1 MFPADGL
8 VLQPNQI
15 IRKEWSKVLIITA
28 MVEMVEMMVMVAMVI
43 CEMPITGE

>member
-28 MVEMVEMMVMVAMVI
+28 MVEMMVMVEMVI

>member
-28 MVEMVEMMVMVAMVI
+28 MVGMMVMVEMVI
-43 CEMPITGE
+43 CEITGE